1 VILGIERVGEPMAG
15 AMGIAIDRSASA
27 CAFAALLLAFALALV
42 SVGAPAVAMG
52 VSPTHVEM
60 TSAGRAARAQ
70 ITVTNDG
77 AQPMPVE
84 IGVERVS
91 LDEGGRRQ
99 GRKAGESFLV
109 FPPQALIAPGASQ
122 VFRLQWVGEPAL
134 ARSESF
140 MIYVNQIPL
149 RMPKGGSGV
158 QLALSM
164 GVLVNVAP
172 PQGQPSLQLVN
183 TSVAS
188 EKGRRRPA
196 IVVENASN
204 VHALLPSSR
213 VRLSAAGWSK
223 VLEPADLSSGIG
235 IGLVE
240 PGKRRR
246 FVLPVDLPAS
256 VSQVQ
261 ASLEYLP
268 GRR

>member
-1 VILGIERVGEPMAG
+1 MGNAAKRAG
-15 AMGIAIDRSASA
+15 SVYSFGAV
-27 CAFAALLLAFALALV
+27 LLAFALAIV
-42 SVGAPAVAMG
+42 PAVSPASAMG

-60 TSAGRAARAQ
+60 TSTGRAARAQ

-91 LDEGGRRQ
+91 IDESGRRQ
-99 GRKAGESFLV
+99 ARKPGDSFLV

-140 MIYVNQIPL
+140 MLYVNQIPL

-172 PQGQPSLQLVN
+172 PEGQPSLQLVN
-183 TSVAS
+183 TSVTS
-188 EKGRRRPA
+188 DKGRRRPA

-223 VLEPADLSSGIG
+223 VLEPTDLSTGIG

-246 FVLPVDLPAS
+246 FVLPVDLPS
-256 VSQVQ
+256 GVSQVQ
-261 ASLEYLP
+261 ASLEYMP
-268 GRR
+268 ARR

>member
-1 VILGIERVGEPMAG
+1 
-15 AMGIAIDRSASA
+15 MGITGHWQGSGRSLM
-27 CAFAALLLAFALALV
+27 ALLVVAGCALALAATP
-42 SVGAPAVAMG
+42 SASMG
-52 VSPTHVEM
+52 VTPTHVEM
-60 TSAGRAARAQ
+60 ASAGRAARAQ
-70 ITVTNDG
+70 VTVTNDG
-77 AQPMPVE
+77 AAPMPVE
-84 IGVERVS
+84 IGIESVS
-91 LDEGGRRQ
+91 LDENGRRH

-109 FPPQALIAPGASQ
+109 FPPQAMIAPGASQ
-122 VFRLQWVGEPAL
+122 VFRLQWVGEPTL
-134 ARSESF
+134 ARSESY

-172 PQGQPSLQLVN
+172 PTGQPLLQLVN
-183 TSVAS
+183 ASVTS

-196 IVVENASN
+196 ILVENTGN

-223 VLEPADLSSGIG
+223 VLEPSDLSSGVG

-246 FVLPVDLPAS
+246 FVLPIDLPAS